1 MLNNN
6 YFKNMLYIQHTVKYN
21 MKTISSVVENYIK
34 NKPFLSTAL
43 SEGIINLTSLS
54 RKIKPEIELVLRKK
68 IRSGA
73 IVMALKRI
81 SNSLEFVST
90 HKILKIL
97 KNIGDITVRSNLIDY
112 SFKVSDNLLSC
123 QAKFLSEIDNPQLF
137 FYTSSRG
144 VTESNIII
152 SNEMKAKMENYFE
165 KEILIKKT
173 DNLSSISIKLPVE
186 NISIPGVYY
195 FIFQKMSW
203 EGINIIEVISTSNE
217 FTIVVDDQ
225 NVNDAF
231 KIIKNLKNL

>member
-1 MLNNN
+1 
-6 YFKNMLYIQHTVKYN
+6 

-54 RKIKPEIELVLRKK
+54 RKIKPEIETVLRKK

-123 QAKFLSEIDNPQLF
+123 QAKFLSEIDDPQLF

-152 SNEMKAKMENYFE
+152 SNEMKAKMETYFE

-231 KIIKNLKNL
+231 KIIKNLKSL

>member
-1 MLNNN
+1 
-6 YFKNMLYIQHTVKYN
+6 

-43 SEGIINLTSLS
+43 SESIINLTSLS
-54 RKIKPEIELVLRKK
+54 RRIKPEIELKLRKQV
-68 IRSGA
+68 RSGA

-81 SNSLEFVST
+81 SNNLEFVST
-90 HKILKIL
+90 HKILKVL

-112 SFKVSDNLLSC
+112 SFKVSDSLLSC
-123 QAKFLSEIDNPQLF
+123 QAKFLSEIQNHKVF

-152 SNEMKAKMENYFE
+152 SNEMKNKMETHFE

-186 NISIPGVYY
+186 NISIPGIYY

-225 NVNDAF
+225 YVNDAF
-231 KIIKNLKNL
+231 KIIKNLKSL

>member
-1 MLNNN
+1 
-6 YFKNMLYIQHTVKYN
+6 

-54 RKIKPEIELVLRKK
+54 RRIKPEIELVLKK
-68 IRSGA
+68 QIRSGA

-90 HKILKIL
+90 HKILKVL

-112 SFKVSDNLLSC
+112 SFKVSDSLLSC
-123 QAKFLSEIDNPQLF
+123 QARFLSEIDNPQLI

-152 SNEMKAKMENYFE
+152 SNEMKEKMEAYFQ

-186 NISIPGVYY
+186 NVSIPGIYY

-217 FTIVVDDQ
+217 FTIVLDDK

-231 KIIKNLKNL
+231 KIIKNLKSL

>member
-1 MLNNN
+1 
-6 YFKNMLYIQHTVKYN
+6 

-54 RKIKPEIELVLRKK
+54 RKIKPEIEVILKKK

-81 SNSLEFVST
+81 SNSLEFIST
-90 HKILKIL
+90 HKIIKVL

-112 SFKVSDNLLSC
+112 SFKVSDSLLSC
-123 QAKFLSEIDNPQLF
+123 QANFLSEIDNPQLF

-144 VTESNIII
+144 VSESNIII
-152 SNEMKAKMENYFE
+152 SNEMKEKMETYFG
-165 KEILIKKT
+165 KEFLIKKT
-173 DNLSSISIKLPVE
+173 DNLSSISIKLPEE
-186 NISIPGVYY
+186 NISIPGIYY

-217 FTIVVDDQ
+217 FTIVVNDQ

-231 KIIKNLKNL
+231 KIIKNLKSL

>member
-1 MLNNN
+1 
-6 YFKNMLYIQHTVKYN
+6 

-54 RKIKPEIELVLRKK
+54 RRIKPEIELVLKK
-68 IRSGA
+68 QIRSGA

-90 HKILKIL
+90 HKILKVL

-112 SFKVSDNLLSC
+112 SFKVSDSLLSC
-123 QAKFLSEIDNPQLF
+123 QAKFLSEIDNPQLI

-152 SNEMKAKMENYFE
+152 SNEMKEKMEAYFE

-186 NISIPGVYY
+186 NVSIPGIYY

-231 KIIKNLKNL
+231 KVFDIVFVIGISQ

>member
-1 MLNNN
+1 
-6 YFKNMLYIQHTVKYN
+6 

-54 RKIKPEIELVLRKK
+54 RTIKPEIELVLKK
-68 IRSGA
+68 QIRSGA

-112 SFKVSDNLLSC
+112 SFKVSDSLLSC
-123 QAKFLSEIDNPQLF
+123 QAKFLSEIDNRQLF

-152 SNEMKAKMENYFE
+152 SNEMKEKMETYFK

-186 NISIPGVYY
+186 NISIPGIYY

-231 KIIKNLKNL
+231 KIIKNLKSL

>member
-1 MLNNN
+1 
-6 YFKNMLYIQHTVKYN
+6 

-54 RKIKPEIELVLRKK
+54 RRIKPEIELVLKK
-68 IRSGA
+68 QIRSGA

-112 SFKVSDNLLSC
+112 SFKVSDSLLSC
-123 QAKFLSEIDNPQLF
+123 QAKFLSEIDNPQLI

-152 SNEMKAKMENYFE
+152 SNEMKEKMEAYFE

-186 NISIPGVYY
+186 NVSIPGIYY

-217 FTIVVDDQ
+217 FTIVLDDK

-231 KIIKNLKNL
+231 KIIKNLKSL